1 MSLLNSA
8 SLVVT
13 PNAYKE
19 GTLYSVIPNT
29 TLGDMTVVRA
39 TTATRVNSAGL
50 IELVPYNLLTYSEQ
64 LSNWTNINNV
74 TVTENVETAPN
85 GTLTASRINETAVT
99 NVHRLFLNPTV
110 SANKHTYS
118 VYLKAGTRNWAF
130 LRLDG
135 LFTEQRTWFD
145 IQNGTI
151 GTTNGDHIASIEN
164 VGNGWYRCS
173 VSIAGTTYD
182 TTPLAILGLA
192 DANGVISYAGDVNK
206 YIYAWGAQLV
216 EGTLPKDYLRTET
229 RLNIPRLD
237 YSNGSCPS
245 LLLEPQRTNL
255 ALRSEEFDNATW
267 TTNGLNATVSAN
279 VTTSPDGTSSADAI
293 LTTITNGLHYIQQRT
308 GSATAGTTYTMSIY
322 VKKLGYDYCRIET
335 SNTATAYAIF
345 RFSTKELTIAGG
357 QVVANSGKV
366 TEMSDGWFRIQMS
379 ILPAASATWRWWV
392 ECLNDVGS
400 QAFVGD
406 ITKGLY
412 VWGFQFEVGSYATSY
427 IATTSAAVTR
437 NADVIS
443 KTGISDL
450 IGQTEGTF
458 YFNGNVFFNDATS
471 RQISLSDGSSSTN
484 KIALIY
490 TPTSNQLQAFIRAS
504 GSISFNVSV
513 ILASAI
519 NETKIAIKY
528 KQNDFALWV
537 NGVEVSTGTSGNVP
551 SLLNK
556 LSFDDADGTNRFQG
570 NVKSVQLYKE
580 ALTDAQ
586 CIELTT
592 L

>member
-13 PNAYKE
+13 PNGYKE

-216 EGTLPKDYLRTET
+216 AGTLPKDYQKTET

-237 YSNGSCPS
+237 YSNGTCPS
-245 LLLEPQRTNL
+245 LLVEPQRTNL
-255 ALRSEEFDNATW
+255 LTYSEQFDNAAW
-267 TTNGLNATVSAN
+267 TKPTTTISAN
-279 VTTSPDGTSSADAI
+279 AITAPDGTLTADKLVPSAVLSPYKEIWQNVSTTTGQPYTFSIFAKAGEYTYLQLIGNGTGFGSFAFNVDLSTGLETYYDSTGSTVNSRGIINYGNGWYKVFISVNAISTSSNRIAPQVIPAGNSVRGVSWTPDGTS
-293 LTTITNGLHYIQQRT
+293 
-308 GSATAGTTYTMSIY
+308 
-322 VKKLGYDYCRIET
+322 
-335 SNTATAYAIF
+335 
-345 RFSTKELTIAGG
+345 
-357 QVVANSGKV
+357 
-366 TEMSDGWFRIQMS
+366 
-379 ILPAASATWRWWV
+379 
-392 ECLNDVGS
+392 
-400 QAFVGD
+400 
-406 ITKGLY
+406 GLY
-412 VWGFQFEVGSYATSY
+412 LWGAQFELGSYPTSY
-427 IATTSAAVTR
+427 IPTTTAAVTR
-437 NADVIS
+437 NADAIS
-443 KTGISDL
+443 KTGISSL
-450 IGQTEGTF
+450 IGQTEGEM
-458 YFNGNVFFNDATS
+458 FF
-471 RQISLSDGSSSTN
+471 LMM
-484 KIALIY
+484 
-490 TPTSNQLQAFIRAS
+490 LQAD
-504 GSISFNVSV
+504 
-513 ILASAI
+513 
-519 NETKIAIKY
+519 KY
-528 KQNDFALWV
+528 H
-537 NGVEVSTGTSGNVP
+537 
-551 SLLNK
+551 
-556 LSFDDADGTNRFQG
+556 
-570 NVKSVQLYKE
+570 
-580 ALTDAQ
+580 
-586 CIELTT
+586 
-592 L
+592 

>member
-1 MSLLNSA
+1 VQG
-8 SLVVT
+8 LV
-13 PNAYKE
+13 
-19 GTLYSVIPNT
+19 
-29 TLGDMTVVRA
+29 
-39 TTATRVNSAGL
+39 
-50 IELVPYNLLTYSEQ
+50 ELVPYNLLTYSEQ

-216 EGTLPKDYLRTET
+216 AGTLPKDYQKTET

-237 YSNGSCPS
+237 YSNGTCPS
-245 LLLEPQRTNL
+245 LLVEPQRTNL

-345 RFSTKELTIAGG
+345 RFSTKELTIGGG

-443 KTGISDL
+443 KTGISSL
-450 IGQTEGTF
+450 INSVEGVL
-458 YFNGNVFFNDATS
+458 YAEVAALANDGTS
-471 RQISLSDGSSSTN
+471 RQLSLSDGSSANN
-484 KIALIY
+484 KISISF
-490 TPTSNQLQAFIRAS
+490 TSTTNQIQAFIRAA
-504 GSISFNVSV
+504 GSISFNSTFT
-513 ILASAI
+513 LTNATSL
-519 NETKIAIKY
+519 NKLAIKW
-528 KQNDFALWV
+528 KLNDFALWV
-537 NGVEVSTGTSGNVP
+537 NGTEVATDISGGVP
-551 SLLNK
+551 VGLSK
-556 LSFDDADGTNRFQG
+556 LSFDDADGTSIFFSKFQ
-570 NVKSVQLYKE
+570 NLIIFPS
-580 ALTDAQ
+580 ALSDTELAT
-586 CIELTT
+586 LTT

>member
-1 MSLLNSA
+1 MALFDDA

-13 PNAYKE
+13 PNGYKA
-19 GTLYSVIPNT
+19 GTLYSVIPNS

-50 IELVPYNLLTYSEQ
+50 IESVA
-64 LSNWTNINNV
+64 NNV
-74 TVTENVETAPN
+74 
-85 GTLTASRINETAVT
+85 
-99 NVHRLFLNPTV
+99 
-110 SANKHTYS
+110 
-118 VYLKAGTRNWAF
+118 
-130 LRLDG
+130 
-135 LFTEQRTWFD
+135 
-145 IQNGTI
+145 
-151 GTTNGDHIASIEN
+151 
-164 VGNGWYRCS
+164 
-173 VSIAGTTYD
+173 
-182 TTPLAILGLA
+182 
-192 DANGVISYAGDVNK
+192 
-206 YIYAWGAQLV
+206 
-216 EGTLPKDYLRTET
+216 
-229 RLNIPRLD
+229 PRLD
-237 YSNGSCPS
+237 YTDSTCPS
-245 LLLEPQRTNL
+245 LLVEPQRTNL

-345 RFSTKELTIAGG
+345 RFSTKELTIGGG

-427 IATTSAAVTR
+427 IPTTSAAVTR
-437 NADVIS
+437 NADSIY
-443 KTGISDL
+443 KTGISSL
-450 IGQTEGTF
+450 IGQTEGTVLCDINLTKLNSNKSLF
-458 YFNGNVFFNDATS
+458 TIDNGTINEY
-471 RQISLSDGSSSTN
+471 
-484 KIALIY
+484 IALIRVSSNIFRIRLKNSSGAAVTLINSIAINDARCRIGFAY
-490 TPTSNQLQAFIRAS
+490 KNGDYAMYVNGTLRGTSTNTTNYPTTALTQFILSNASYGQLNDS
-504 GSISFNVSV
+504 YNVS
-513 ILASAI
+513 
-519 NETKIAIKY
+519 
-528 KQNDFALWV
+528 ALWK
-537 NGVEVSTGTSGNVP
+537 TR
-551 SLLNK
+551 L
-556 LSFDDADGTNRFQG
+556 TNAE
-570 NVKSVQLYKE
+570 L
-580 ALTDAQ
+580 AQ
-586 CIELTT
+586 LTT